1 MTDRLVSDEELVER
15 VAECI
20 AAGETIPAGGASPTT
35 VAAGLSI
42 SASTADKHL
51 RRLADA
57 GRLERDFGV
66 RNGARKTGYRPVPE
80 DRCDRCDGDGEI
92 ERADRTVPCPHCHG
106 VGRTDEERELRAD
119 GGDGTSLSGTDRI
132 QWIISKKAISP
143 RITNPLAKITLFL
156 STQPLAV
163 SDNSIPKVT
172 PTKRKKITAAI
183 RCLWRIIVTPSSA
196 NVAVE
201 IIRPISELPTIIDI
215 YARVISPFLGLFR
228 SLQTDSDL
236 PEGDA

>member
-20 AAGETIPAGGASPTT
+20 AAGETIPAGGASPTM
-35 VAAGLSI
+35 VATGLSI
-42 SASTADKHL
+42 SPSTADKHL
-51 RRLADA
+51 RRLANA

-106 VGRTDEERELRAD
+106 VGRTGEERELRAD
-119 GGDGTSLSGTDRI
+119 GGDGTSSSGTDRSFI
-132 QWIISKKAISP
+132 RDLNDTQKGLLAIRLGYP
-143 RITNPLAKITLFL
+143 LEIT
-156 STQPLAV
+156 
-163 SDNSIPKVT
+163 T
-172 PTKRKKITAAI
+172 PTGKRLEAMEECGETVVVDHTDGRTQYGEQARERVKKTL
-183 RCLWRIIVTPSSA
+183 R
-196 NVAVE
+196 AVGTE
-201 IIRPISELPTIIDI
+201 CTLS
-215 YARVISPFLGLFR
+215 
-228 SLQTDSDL
+228 TDSDH